1 MTQRVGRGEGEVN
14 VKTERAENTMEVHLQ
29 HNSAYILNTSVR
41 FHGFYLA
48 VQHIGQEL
56 GLPRAI
62 YIHYVKGFG
71 QRSSQ
76 ELSDGLPP
84 FSYEIFYLTTLSC
97 TVFLFNM
104 RKKIIHWNRRI

>member
-1 MTQRVGRGEGEVN
+1 
-14 VKTERAENTMEVHLQ
+14 MEVHLQ
-29 HNSAYILNTSVR
+29 HIPAYILNTSVR

-56 GLPRAI
+56 GLPQAI
-62 YIHYVKGFG
+62 YMHYVIGSG

-76 ELSDGLPP
+76 ELS
-84 FSYEIFYLTTLSC
+84 YEIFYLTPLSC

-104 RKKIIHWNRRI
+104 RKQSFTGTDGFENTYFFLQLT